1 MATMGCSEFRKQLEA
16 WMEGERGAE
25 ARAHAKRCSNCSAL
39 VADLDTIQD
48 SARAWAAEE
57 VAVPERVWVSLRAQL
72 ESEGLIRDGAAV
84 AERTPAMTGAKHSW
98 FAGLF
103 GWAPRPVLAGAYLAL
118 LVAASIALT
127 GPSTRQLDE
136 KRWMSGTQDTTGALS
151 AQLDSAEKN
160 TVSAMAVSDPVVTAS
175 LHDNLAIVDND
186 IALCEKSVREDPEN
200 EIARDYLFEAY
211 QQKADLLEQM
221 TERGVSG
228 R

>member
-1 MATMGCSEFRKQLEA
+1 MATMGCNEFLKQLEG

-25 ARAHAKRCSNCSAL
+25 ARAHVRQCANCSTL
-39 VADLDTIQD
+39 VADLDAVQEG
-48 SARAWAAEE
+48 ARAWGAEE
-57 VAVPERVWVSLRAQL
+57 AAPPERVWVSLRAQL
-72 ESEGLIRDGAAV
+72 ESEGLIRDAAAAEREPAV
-84 AERTPAMTGAKHSW
+84 AGAGRGW
-98 FAGLF
+98 LAGFF
-103 GWAPRPVLAGAYLAL
+103 GAPRPVLAGAYLVL
-118 LVAASIALT
+118 LVAAAIALT

-136 KRWMSGTQDTTGALS
+136 KRWMSGMQDTTGALS

-175 LHDNLAIVDND
+175 LHDNLAIVDNY

-200 EIARDYLFEAY
+200 EIARDYLYEAC

>member
-1 MATMGCSEFRKQLEA
+1 
-16 WMEGERGAE
+16 
-25 ARAHAKRCSNCSAL
+25 
-39 VADLDTIQD
+39 
-48 SARAWAAEE
+48 
-57 VAVPERVWVSLRAQL
+57 
-72 ESEGLIRDGAAV
+72 
-84 AERTPAMTGAKHSW
+84 
-98 FAGLF
+98 
-103 GWAPRPVLAGAYLAL
+103 
-118 LVAASIALT
+118 LT

-175 LHDNLAIVDND
+175 LHDNLAIVDNY

-200 EIARDYLFEAY
+200 EIARDYLYEAY